1 MKSKKTKD
9 INLIEFETEYV
20 LLVIDEIKN
29 VIPNI
34 TSENFKRKIYRRLIE
49 RDILY
54 QNTKLIEKIK
64 VGSFKESDF
73 FDLANKNQLEI
84 KNVSIDGIRDNNFF
98 SAESNSKLFKLKRK
112 NFTIIEEIEQRK
124 TFLAFI
130 KDVNT
135 AKFEKTLDN
144 FDKYYY
150 ETIINL
156 KNNIYSSYDIY
167 INQKYKVDINYQ
179 TLDRLKNSFR

>member
-1 MKSKKTKD
+1 M
-9 INLIEFETEYV
+9 
-20 LLVIDEIKN
+20 
-29 VIPNI
+29 
-34 TSENFKRKIYRRLIE
+34 
-49 RDILY
+49 
-54 QNTKLIEKIK
+54 
-64 VGSFKESDF
+64 
-73 FDLANKNQLEI
+73 
-84 KNVSIDGIRDNNFF
+84 
-98 SAESNSKLFKLKRK
+98 
-112 NFTIIEEIEQRK
+112 
-124 TFLAFI
+124 AFI

-179 TLDRLKNSFR
+179 TLDRLKNSFRWLLIQI